1 MIKVVDANKNKET
14 FYNLVSL
21 YGYEA
26 SMYVEEI
33 GKTIS
38 EQGIFHIPGIER
50 FVEED
55 SEAYVVFD
63 DDHAI
68 GFVCF
73 TNNNDQWMMDE
84 IFVTKTYRKQEVIN
98 QILDA
103 CLSNKEGVFQTHILK
118 GQQDVC
124 ELVERY
130 FPNIKKEELD
140 PIAWLYT
147 TTL

>member
-1 MIKVVDANKNKET
+1 
-14 FYNLVSL
+14 
-21 YGYEA
+21 
-26 SMYVEEI
+26 
-33 GKTIS
+33 
-38 EQGIFHIPGIER
+38 
-50 FVEED
+50 
-55 SEAYVVFD
+55 
-63 DDHAI
+63 
-68 GFVCF
+68 
-73 TNNNDQWMMDE
+73 MMDE

-103 CLSNKEGVFQTHILK
+103 CLSNKKGVFQTHILK

-140 PIAWLYT
+140 PIAWSYT